1 MSKRNS
7 KKTIV
12 LKLNLK
18 PFWELSKGHHD
29 HMSGSGT
36 HDNRPKRERTRGD
49 ANRKAIRDY
58 D

>member
-7 KKTIV
+7 KKTV
-12 LKLNLK
+12 VVKLNLK
-18 PFWELSKGHHD
+18 PFWEVSKGHHD

-36 HDNRPKRERTRGD
+36 HDSRPKRERTRG
-49 ANRKAIRDY
+49 ASNRKAIGDY

>member
-18 PFWELSKGHHD
+18 PFWEISKGHHD

-36 HDNRPKRERTRGD
+36 HDNRPKRERTRGA

>member
-18 PFWELSKGHHD
+18 PFWEISKGHHD

-36 HDNRPKRERTRGD
+36 HDARPKRERTRGD